1 MVKLSMSSR
10 IHPHSTT
17 AGRDSPLV
25 PLLGKEPAA
34 FFLTPGNGILFLQS
48 TNYPKILT
56 IHNFHTVNQM
66 KKRSDPIPAKQRLD
80 QMLSKLKDHDFR
92 ITPQRLAVLKVLAAS
107 DGHPSVERIYDTVRT
122 QFPTTSIATIYKTV
136 ALLKQEKEVLEI
148 SFPDGSNRYDGN
160 KPYPHP
166 HLICTRCKKIIDPD
180 LSSLEDLAR
189 EITKETGFKIST
201 HRVDFFGLCRE
212 CQ

>member
-1 MVKLSMSSR
+1 
-10 IHPHSTT
+10 
-17 AGRDSPLV
+17 
-25 PLLGKEPAA
+25 
-34 FFLTPGNGILFLQS
+34 
-48 TNYPKILT
+48 
-56 IHNFHTVNQM
+56 M
-66 KKRSDPIPAKQRLD
+66 KKRSHPGSAVRRLD
-80 QMLSKLKDHDFR
+80 QMLLKLRDHDFR

-107 DGHPSVERIYDTVRT
+107 DGHPSVERIYETVRVR
-122 QFPTTSIATIYKTV
+122 FPTTSIATIYKTV
-136 ALLKQEKEVLEI
+136 ALLKQENEVIEI

-180 LSSLEDLAR
+180 LSSLEYLAK
-189 EITKETGFKIST
+189 EVTKETGFQSHT